1 MDDNEDEVLHVDA
14 ASQLDGLPS
23 YRELLNTTLRI
34 IAHLNPGAGAPLLS
48 RSISL
53 DALLPVSES
62 ALELVD
68 APCALKEV
76 IYFQDHLP
84 EAAVAE
90 VATGFY
96 YIGDDDDDEDDKEL
110 AVSADFTAFAE
121 HLDRIDTDNDLII
134 LGNIVIE
141 KRISALEALAE
152 AGASGGKEVLEEV
165 DAISYNIGNILQ
177 GNLILRQ
184 YCFPGANG
192 FKPAFWDL
200 QDFSQ

>member
-1 MDDNEDEVLHVDA
+1 MDDYDDEVLHVDA

-34 IAHLNPGAGAPLLS
+34 IAHLNPSAGAPLQSMSL
-48 RSISL
+48 SL
-53 DALLPVSES
+53 DALLPVSETP
-62 ALELVD
+62 LELVD

-96 YIGDDDDDEDDKEL
+96 YIGDDDDEDDKEL

-121 HLDRIDTDNDLII
+121 HLDD
-134 LGNIVIE
+134 
-141 KRISALEALAE
+141 
-152 AGASGGKEVLEEV
+152 
-165 DAISYNIGNILQ
+165 
-177 GNLILRQ
+177 
-184 YCFPGANG
+184 
-192 FKPAFWDL
+192 
-200 QDFSQ
+200 